1 LSVSH
6 LSGAVPRP
14 TTFALETLVAKYDGR
29 APRYTSY
36 PTAVQFTP
44 TVTADT
50 YRTWLSRLSP
60 VDPVSLYLHVPFCA
74 RLCWFCG
81 CNTRA
86 VNRHAPVSAYV
97 DHLVTEIG
105 LLSDALPGVLGASA
119 IHLGGG
125 SPNMLSPDDLAAVFA
140 RLAEAF
146 TFAADV
152 EVAAELDPAS
162 LSRDWVQAAA
172 RHGLSRASL
181 GVQNLD
187 PRVQEAVNR
196 VETFEE
202 VAQAVA
208 WLREVEVRSV
218 NIDLMCGLPHQ
229 TAANTLETL
238 NRILELRPERLALF
252 GYAHVPW
259 ARAHQR
265 LINDRELADAA
276 GRLEQSEAAADRL
289 LWEGYVRIGLD
300 HYALPDDP
308 LAQAHARGEL
318 RRNFQ
323 GYTADPH
330 ATLLAFGVSAIGQLP
345 QGFVQNE
352 AGEAAWRTALAKG
365 RLPVKRGLAFTDD
378 DRFRADIIERL
389 MCDLAVDLAD
399 ARRRH
404 GRPVESLAAE
414 REALLPLQA
423 AGLIT
428 LDDERVAMTP
438 LGRPFLR
445 TVAQVFDARSAPD
458 AAYSRVV

>member
-1 LSVSH
+1 MPADD
-6 LSGAVPRP
+6 GAIA
-14 TTFALETLVAKYDGR
+14 TATLLARYDGR

-36 PTAVQFTP
+36 PTALHFTP
-44 TVTADT
+44 ETGAEDYRGWLGRLPAADPI
-50 YRTWLSRLSP
+50 S
-60 VDPVSLYLHVPFCA
+60 VYLHVPFC
-74 RLCWFCG
+74 RSLCWYCG
-81 CNTRA
+81 CNTRVVRDPA
-86 VNRHAPVSAYV
+86 IISKYV
-97 DHLVTEIG
+97 DFLEREFELVEA
-105 LLSDALPGVLGASA
+105 ALPGRLTAGAL
-119 IHLGGG
+119 HLGGG
-125 SPNMLSPDDLAAVFA
+125 TPNTLSTDDLD
-140 RLAEAF
+140 R
-146 TFAADV
+146 TFAHLRRMFRLD
-152 EVAAELDPAS
+152 EAAEISVEIDPAA
-162 LSRDWVQAAA
+162 LSCDWVEAAA
-172 RHGLSRASL
+172 RNGLTRASL
-181 GVQNLD
+181 GVQDLS
-187 PRVQEAVNR
+187 PAVQAAVNR
-196 VETFEE
+196 IEPFET
-202 VAQAVA
+202 VRRAVG
-208 WLREVEVRSV
+208 WLRAAGVASINLDLMYGLPRQGVAEVE
-218 NIDLMCGLPHQ
+218 
-229 TAANTLETL
+229 ATLDEVLT
-238 NRILELRPERLALF
+238 LRPERLALF